1 MISKTLSSAVLFLAL
16 TGHAPPAAA
25 AEAPIPVPAAY
36 DDLMMDQFTAGMAT
50 KRPETV
56 REFRLVYHALVW
68 ANSTLQVLGKPR
80 LFCGERRQLTT
91 DESLAVLRDYVAGA
105 PEIATWDE
113 PVAIPLLS
121 ALRLKYPCP
130 AN

>member
-1 MISKTLSSAVLFLAL
+1 MTFKTLSAAALLLAL
-16 TGHAPPAAA
+16 TVQAPLAAA
-25 AEAPIPVPAAY
+25 AAPSRVQGGD
-36 DDLMMDQFTAGMAT
+36 DDLTMDRFTAGMAA

-80 LFCGERRQLTT
+80 LFCSEGRQLTT
-91 DESLAVLRDYVAGA
+91 EESLAVLRDYVAEA
-105 PEIATWDE
+105 PDIATWSE

-130 AN
+130 EA